1 MADAHTASNAK
12 RQMADAYGAPNAKRQ
27 RRFKRKKFAC
37 MVFGTV
43 GDGKSML
50 SCALAA
56 PAEDQPDGDVP
67 NAKFA
72 TAGGV
77 TKLVKGYL
85 MTPEI
90 ADFLDVEQAIM
101 YDTPGVGDKHAKM
114 SEVVGKVHAMVQ
126 GGVELNC
133 IIMTN
138 KSGDGRVSPGMR
150 MVSDI
155 LKRAF
160 VKDKSKIVVAL
171 TKCDEQKPKK
181 IRQAKKMIERE
192 LAESD
197 MFGGAVTVV
206 PVAIPPLEQPDT
218 GDDTVEREY
227 PDKENEKYN
236 ILDLLKAMRE
246 RVEQEP
252 MNFVE
257 VDMNV
262 VAEEQLKRTNEKYIE
277 AMKNKEKEKMK
288 KMEAKFV
295 AEAKKSAE
303 KTVADMQRMKNQL
316 EKAQEKKMKKMQAKT
331 DAKMQSMERQLREAR
346 AQANRREK
354 PSVGDVL
361 LAVGDAFVPGMAL
374 RHLF

>member
-1 MADAHTASNAK
+1 
-12 RQMADAYGAPNAKRQ
+12 
-27 RRFKRKKFAC
+27 
-37 MVFGTV
+37 
-43 GDGKSML
+43 
-50 SCALAA
+50 
-56 PAEDQPDGDVP
+56 
-67 NAKFA
+67 
-72 TAGGV
+72 
-77 TKLVKGYL
+77 
-85 MTPEI
+85 
-90 ADFLDVEQAIM
+90 
-101 YDTPGVGDKHAKM
+101 
-114 SEVVGKVHAMVQ
+114 
-126 GGVELNC
+126 
-133 IIMTN
+133 
-138 KSGDGRVSPGMR
+138 

-181 IRQAKKMIERE
+181 IRQAKKMVERE

-218 GDDTVEREY
+218 DDDTVEREY

-277 AMKNKEKEKMK
+277 AMKNKKEEEMNEMK
-288 KMEAKFV
+288 AKFV
-295 AEAKKSAE
+295 AEAKESAK
-303 KTVADMQRMKNQL
+303 KTAAEIQQMKNQL
-316 EKAQEKKMKKMQAKT
+316 QKAQERKIKEMEAKFESKTKKAEEKNA
-331 DAKMQSMERQLREAR
+331 AKMQEMEKQVREAR
-346 AQANRREK
+346 EANRKKECT
-354 PSVGDVL
+354 VGDVFA
-361 LAVGDAFVPGMAL
+361 AVADA
-374 RHLF
+374 

>member
-1 MADAHTASNAK
+1 
-12 RQMADAYGAPNAKRQ
+12 
-27 RRFKRKKFAC
+27 
-37 MVFGTV
+37 
-43 GDGKSML
+43 
-50 SCALAA
+50 
-56 PAEDQPDGDVP
+56 
-67 NAKFA
+67 
-72 TAGGV
+72 
-77 TKLVKGYL
+77 
-85 MTPEI
+85 
-90 ADFLDVEQAIM
+90 
-101 YDTPGVGDKHAKM
+101 
-114 SEVVGKVHAMVQ
+114 
-126 GGVELNC
+126 
-133 IIMTN
+133 
-138 KSGDGRVSPGMR
+138 

-218 GDDTVEREY
+218 DDDTVEREY

-277 AMKNKEKEKMK
+277 AMKNKKEEEMNE
-288 KMEAKFV
+288 MEAKFESKTKK
-295 AEAKKSAE
+295 AEE
-303 KTVADMQRMKNQL
+303 KNA
-316 EKAQEKKMKKMQAKT
+316 
-331 DAKMQSMERQLREAR
+331 AKMQEMEKQVREAR
-346 AQANRREK
+346 EANRKKECT
-354 PSVGDVL
+354 VGDVFA
-361 LAVGDAFVPGMAL
+361 AVADA
-374 RHLF
+374 